1 MESPRLTDNQWMS
14 CPTGISFPRAAKS
27 LPPIARWVA
36 CMSNKMTQPTEKH
49 RPIANTQKTTQD
61 SNTLSN
67 QSSITKLPRLMRQS
81 LDDIPW
87 LESLFGFPRDNR
99 ASTAE
104 NNWIS
109 FKKKPLSL

>member
-1 MESPRLTDNQWMS
+1 
-14 CPTGISFPRAAKS
+14 
-27 LPPIARWVA
+27 
-36 CMSNKMTQPTEKH
+36 
-49 RPIANTQKTTQD
+49 
-61 SNTLSN
+61 
-67 QSSITKLPRLMRQS
+67 MRQS

-109 FKKKPLSL
+109 FKKNRFRYERNPNPMLHLLDK

>member
-1 MESPRLTDNQWMS
+1 MRL
-14 CPTGISFPRAAKS
+14 
-27 LPPIARWVA
+27 
-36 CMSNKMTQPTEKH
+36 
-49 RPIANTQKTTQD
+49 
-61 SNTLSN
+61 
-67 QSSITKLPRLMRQS
+67 S

-109 FKKKPLSL
+109 FKKKPLSLWAEPESDVTPSR